1 MKVWDNA
8 DQAFAWFVGLFEG
21 DGSFNTVKGR
31 TYLCIDLTDEDIIY
45 QLQNLFGGKVYG
57 PLPMK
62 NFKNGWNVKP
72 MWQWRLHTQSDVWPL
87 VDRMYPYLS
96 GRRKERVDAARIAYE
111 LRPIKKPRA
120 SKPRIDSPLIATAEL
135 KVV

>member
-31 TYLCIDLTDEDIIY
+31 TYLAIDLTDEDIVL
-45 QLQNLFGGKVYG
+45 QLQALFGGKVYG
-57 PLPMK
+57 PSWK
-62 NFKNGWNVKP
+62 NAKGSMNVKP
-72 MWQWRLHTQSDVWPL
+72 MFQWRLHTQADVWPII
-87 VDRMYPYLS
+87 DRMYLYLS
-96 GRRKERVDAARIAYE
+96 DRRKERVETARLAYD
-111 LRPIKKPRA
+111 LRPNKKPRA
-120 SKPRIDSPLIATAEL
+120 SKLRIDGTPTAKAEL